1 MKANEIIEGNKLIA
15 EFMGVD
21 VDSYTSYAEELR
33 KCYSESDL
41 EYHSSWDWLM
51 PVVDKLMSTKQC
63 DMIIHAKNLVV
74 ISYGGKT
81 FSYYEMSLIENVWIA
96 VVEFIKWYNSQNK

>member
-1 MKANEIIEGNKLIA
+1 MKANEILEGNKLIA

-51 PVVDKLMSTKQC
+51 PVVDELMALKKC
-63 DMIIHAKNLVV
+63 DILIYAKNLVV
-74 ISYGGKT
+74 ISYNGET
-81 FSYYEMSLIENVWIA
+81 QSYYTMSLIENVWLA
-96 VVEFIKWYNSQNK
+96 VVELIKWYNSQNK